1 MYKTHRELV
10 KEKRKKRIIFFFSIT
25 ITIWICIGLYL
36 TINHKKYDTKLKK
49 IGYSTNE
56 INVIQNILTNKQ
68 TKTLYKYEYIDILL
82 DILLNNNYKNDKLDN
97 YIKYYNKNKKV
108 NIDDLIYIINN
119 NYDDIPYNSFS
130 KKIIYKKDFIYE
142 NYERYE
148 KYYKKY
154 NLSIDDTM
162 NAVNKDFDK
171 YDIEYNTKYLEYF
184 SKDYFIVSNL
194 KRYISY
200 KDKNKN
206 KSIDSIIEE
215 VNCNLD
221 IKDIK
226 DADTNKGILILVNN
240 YYKLNKDY
248 SPTNLVKIDNN
259 IGKGMLEEETYINFK
274 KMYEDAKKD
283 GIKLKII
290 RGYTSYSEQS
300 ILYNKN
306 KAYYRKP
313 GYSEFQTGLMIE
325 LSYNEWLEKNA
336 HEYGFILRYP
346 ESKKNITGIYNK
358 NYYRYVGNDIS
369 KFIYKHNITYE
380 EYYAYFIEDK

>member
-1 MYKTHRELV
+1 
-10 KEKRKKRIIFFFSIT
+10 
-25 ITIWICIGLYL
+25 
-36 TINHKKYDTKLKK
+36 
-49 IGYSTNE
+49 
-56 INVIQNILTNKQ
+56 
-68 TKTLYKYEYIDILL
+68 
-82 DILLNNNYKNDKLDN
+82 
-97 YIKYYNKNKKV
+97 
-108 NIDDLIYIINN
+108 
-119 NYDDIPYNSFS
+119 
-130 KKIIYKKDFIYE
+130 
-142 NYERYE
+142 
-148 KYYKKY
+148 
-154 NLSIDDTM
+154 
-162 NAVNKDFDK
+162 
-171 YDIEYNTKYLEYF
+171 
-184 SKDYFIVSNL
+184 
-194 KRYISY
+194 
-200 KDKNKN
+200 
-206 KSIDSIIEE
+206 
-215 VNCNLD
+215 
-221 IKDIK
+221 
-226 DADTNKGILILVNN
+226 
-240 YYKLNKDY
+240 
-248 SPTNLVKIDNN
+248 
-259 IGKGMLEEETYINFK
+259 MLEEETYINFK